1 VAERLAG
8 GVVRGGASP
17 VSTITNSASPN
28 LKCGIGEAF
37 LSGLTA
43 SLTARRSQK
52 LSKTIR
58 RIVFTHDGD
67 TVTCALGEQIE
78 IEKPQRV
85 GRRGKINPYL
95 APLRTFDAARVV
107 RIEDAGPFYEVTWD
121 PRSGPS
127 AWANP
132 FIVGKHDALRVEFEG
147 QDE

>member
-1 VAERLAG
+1 V
-8 GVVRGGASP
+8 
-17 VSTITNSASPN
+17 
-28 LKCGIGEAF
+28 IGEAF
-37 LSGLTA
+37 LLGSAAT
-43 SLTARRSQK
+43 LTARRQK
-52 LSKTIR
+52 LSRKIR

-67 TVTCALGEQIE
+67 IE
-78 IEKPQRV
+78 IETPQRG
-85 GRRGKINPYL
+85 GRRGKIDPYL